1 MQEAWFREGL
11 VLALLLGI
19 ALVAGLLVGHYG
31 WCLLAAVGVFVGRHL
46 YQLHRLER
54 WLRAGRKRNPPQS
67 WGVWGEVFE
76 QYYHLQ
82 RRHYKRKKRLGKV
95 IREFRESTAAMPDGT
110 LVLDGE
116 FRIVWFNDAARH
128 LLRLNKSRDLGQPIG
143 NLVRSPGFNAYLR
156 SGQYDHA
163 TQISSP
169 IDDSRELSARLIPY
183 GTDQYLALFRDI
195 TRLHRLQ
202 AMRRDFVANASHEL
216 RSPIT
221 VLAGYLES
229 LAEEKSLGPEWVAPI
244 DDMQAQCLR
253 MTSLIDELLEL
264 SRLETEESDASD
276 NQVVDVPVLIRRI
289 IQYARAEE
297 FGDRSGELDI
307 HLDDCEPI
315 HLAGSEQE
323 LHSAFSNLI
332 SNAMRYSG
340 EGGQIRVR
348 WQADGEGRPVFEV
361 SDNGI
366 GIDEKHLPFITQRFY
381 RANSSHSRRSG
392 GTGLGLAIVKHVLQR
407 HGADLEIESK
417 VGEGSVFRCRFPVVR
432 ARNPESAPRSVET
445 AQGM

>member
-1 MQEAWFREGL
+1 MREHWIREASLLG
-11 VLALLLGI
+11 LLLGL
-19 ALVAGLLVGHYG
+19 AWLVGMITGYYG
-31 WCLLAAVGVFVGRHL
+31 WCFLLAVAGVLGRHL

-54 WLRAGRKRNPPQS
+54 WLRLGRKRNPPQS

-76 QYYHLQ
+76 QYYSLQ

-116 FRIVWFNDAARH
+116 FRIVWFNDAASQ
-128 LLRLNKSRDLGQPIG
+128 LLRLNKARDLGQPIG

-156 SGQYDHA
+156 GRQYDQP

-169 IDDSRELSARLIPY
+169 VDDRRELSARLIPY
-183 GTDQYLALFRDI
+183 GTDQYLALFRDV

-229 LAEEKSLGPEWVAPI
+229 LAAEKSLGPEWALPL
-244 DDMQAQCLR
+244 DEMQAQCMR
-253 MTSLIDELLEL
+253 MTSLINELLEL
-264 SRLETEESDASD
+264 SRLETEESEAPDD
-276 NQVVDVPVLIRRI
+276 QTVDVPGLIGRI

-297 FGDRSGELDI
+297 AGDSGRERDI
-307 HLDDCEPI
+307 QLVACEPV
-315 HLAGSEQE
+315 HLAGAEQE
-323 LHSAFSNLI
+323 LHSAISNLI
-332 SNAMRYSG
+332 INAVRYCG
-340 EGGQIRVR
+340 QKGQIRVK
-348 WQADGEGRPVFEV
+348 WQLDDTGRPVFEV

-381 RANSSHSRRSG
+381 RVNSSHRRGRG

-407 HGADLEIESK
+407 HGADLEVDS
-417 VGEGSVFRCRFPVVR
+417 VLGEGSVFRCRFPAGR
-432 ARNPESAPRSVET
+432 AREAVSSVLAVEA
-445 AQGM
+445 AQGL